1 MRTLIIGS
9 DREYCFAIKDF
20 LEQRGQIVT
29 VVLSYKEGI
38 DKLSYETPDL
48 TVIELIAHALSPT
61 LMNKIRGSGY
71 LQPAYIAERTEIEK
85 GKKPVFILEQPDQ
98 LNTLFDLIESYLASS
113 TDEGP
118 SSYGEEESGE
128 LESNSYPLLLAKL
141 YQDKRNGILSI
152 NSNVILR
159 VYLIKGVPIFAEGG
173 EVETALGRML
183 LQDGKIKENEY
194 EKALEAANEKKLRLG
209 EILVSMNL
217 LSPHELNSFL
227 ELQVRE
233 KIIGGFNCV
242 RGTYSFKPESSFA
255 DKMVAY
261 QIDLPQLLYDG
272 IKRRIEVKSIEEIFF
287 KGDENPSVE
296 PTPNLN
302 SQIDSLSFGPRELRF
317 IQLLKDRKSMHE
329 ILKMSRLPKDETI
342 KLLYF
347 LYLLG
352 LAKVSGVPPPEVKK
366 TVIRRVS
373 KEKAADSK
381 NEEVKIYP
389 EDLIVLEDE
398 VDESEPGSFIRD
410 SFTDPVVEGGVD
422 KVTLEQQIYRVTAQE
437 TPIGA
442 PSIDIDKEMN
452 DQSAGMEFNQK
463 SSVKLDSEKRMAG
476 GVEEGIE
483 MAGEEKGKHIVSDR
497 KGVQIPDI
505 EIDWEK
511 RKSVEIEF
519 GASSE
524 GRSDATGED
533 EAKYRVSEKLLQEEK
548 KRKKKA
554 LIEEIQSLHS
564 NLEGKSYYEIL
575 GINKSARKEE
585 IKNAYFGLVKKFHPD
600 ANPDLNKDIRE
611 RTEEIFTKITV
622 AYETLYDDTKRKEY
636 DSRDEVEKVKSQV
649 KLLYDAE
656 IAYKAGEAF
665 LNQRRYREAQEK
677 FLEAVNLNPNEA
689 AYLGALVWARFL
701 GENDKDRILNDV
713 KKQLEKAIGINP
725 KVAENHYYLGSLYK
739 HMEDLNKAEACFLRA
754 VECNPNYI
762 EAKRELRLLQ
772 QRKSDSNIREKKRE
786 KKFWSSLFKK

>member
-9 DREYCFAIKDF
+9 DKEYCFAIKDF
-20 LEQRGQIVT
+20 LEQRGLIVT

-48 TVIELIAHALSPT
+48 TVIELTAHALSPT
-61 LMNKIRGSGY
+61 LMNKIKGSGY
-71 LQPAYIAERTEIEK
+71 LQPAYIAESTEIEK

-118 SSYGEEESGE
+118 GSYVDGEEESGE
-128 LESNSYPLLLAKL
+128 LEPNSYPLLLSKL

-183 LQDGKIKENEY
+183 LEEGKIKEDDY

-296 PTPNLN
+296 PSPNLK
-302 SQIDSLSFGPRELRF
+302 SQIDRLGFGPRELRF
-317 IQLLKDRKSMHE
+317 IQLLKDRESMRE

-352 LAKVSGVPPPEVKK
+352 MVKVSGVPPPEVKK
-366 TVIRRVS
+366 TVIRRVT

-381 NEEVKIYP
+381 NEEIKIYP

-398 VDESEPGSFIRD
+398 VDESEPFMEGSF
-410 SFTDPVVEGGVD
+410 TEPGVEGGVH
-422 KVTLEQQIYRVTAQE
+422 KLTPEQQIYGVTTEE

-442 PSIDIDKEMN
+442 PSIDKEMN
-452 DQSAGMEFNQK
+452 DQTASMEFNQK
-463 SSVKLDSEKRMAG
+463 SRAKLDSGKSMAG
-476 GVEEGIE
+476 GLEEGVKI
-483 MAGEEKGKHIVSDR
+483 AGEETGKHIVSNR
-497 KGVQIPDI
+497 KGVHIPDI

-519 GASSE
+519 TPSSE
-524 GRSDATGED
+524 GMSEATGGY
-533 EAKYRVSEKLLQEEK
+533 EARDNVSEKLLLEEK
-548 KRKKKA
+548 KRKKEA

-585 IKNAYFGLVKKFHPD
+585 IKNAYFNLVKKFHPD

-622 AYETLYDDTKRKEY
+622 AYETLYDDAKRKEY

-677 FLEAVNLNPNEA
+677 FLEAVNLNPEEA

-701 GENDKDRILNDV
+701 GEIDKDRILNDV

-739 HMEDLNKAEACFLRA
+739 HMEDLNRAEASFLRA

-772 QRKSDSNIREKKRE
+772 QRKSDSNIRDKKRE

>member
-20 LEQRGQIVT
+20 LEQRGLIVT

-48 TVIELIAHALSPT
+48 TVIELTAHALSPT
-61 LMNKIRGSGY
+61 LMNKIKGSGS
-71 LQPAYIAERTEIEK
+71 LQPAYIAESTEIEK

-113 TDEGP
+113 TKEGP
-118 SSYGEEESGE
+118 GPYGDGEEESGE
-128 LESNSYPLLLAKL
+128 LEPNSYPLLLSNL

-183 LQDGKIKENEY
+183 LEEGKIKEDDY

-272 IKRRIEVKSIEEIFF
+272 IKRRIEVKSIEEVFF

-296 PTPNLN
+296 PTPNLK
-302 SQIDSLSFGPRELRF
+302 SQIDSLGFGPRELRF
-317 IQLLKDRKSMHE
+317 IQILKDRGSMRE

-352 LAKVSGVPPPEVKK
+352 MVKVSGVPPPEVKK
-366 TVIRRVS
+366 TVIRRVT

-381 NEEVKIYP
+381 NEEIKIYP

-398 VDESEPGSFIRD
+398 VDESEPFIEGSF
-410 SFTDPVVEGGVD
+410 TEPVVEGGVY
-422 KVTLEQQIYRVTAQE
+422 KLTPEQQIYGVTTEE

-452 DQSAGMEFNQK
+452 DQTAGTEFNQK
-463 SSVKLDSEKRMAG
+463 SSAKLDSGKSMAG
-476 GVEEGIE
+476 GFEEGVKI
-483 MAGEEKGKHIVSDR
+483 AGEESGKHIVSDR

-519 GASSE
+519 TPSSE
-524 GRSDATGED
+524 GMSEATGEH
-533 EAKYRVSEKLLQEEK
+533 EARDNVSEKLLLEEK
-548 KRKKKA
+548 KRKKEA

-611 RTEEIFTKITV
+611 KTEEIFTKITV
-622 AYETLYDDTKRKEY
+622 AYETLYDDAKRKEY

-677 FLEAVNLNPNEA
+677 FLEAVNLNPEEA

-739 HMEDLNKAEACFLRA
+739 HLEDLNRAEACFLRA

-772 QRKSDSNIREKKRE
+772 QRKSDSNIRDKKRE